1 MSLIFELTKDI
12 ERFVIQLPETIDAFH
27 TIIND
32 YNNLLS
38 ENESLKKEN
47 DSLKKKVK
55 KFNKIP
61 CVPCTIIKKN

>member
-47 DSLKKKVK
+47 DSLKKK
-55 KFNKIP
+55 
-61 CVPCTIIKKN
+61 